1 MDPSNSAI
9 KIENVWKVFGNT
21 SKEAL
26 DAIQNRKISKT
37 DALEKYNSVIGVSDV
52 SFEVKQGEIFCVMG
66 LSGSGKSTLVRHI
79 NRLLEPTSGK
89 ILINGQ
95 DVMTLGREDLQ
106 ELRNKKIGMVFQ
118 NFALMPHR
126 SVVDNIAMPLEI
138 RGISKND
145 RLDAANKILDIVELQ
160 GWGNKF
166 AHELSGGMQQRVGLA
181 RALAADPEFLLMD
194 EPFSALD
201 PLIRRQLQSEFIKL
215 SKQMKK
221 TTVFI
226 THDLDEAVRVGH
238 RIAIMRDGK
247 VIQIGTPEEIVVNP
261 ADEYVAD
268 FVKGISRLKVVQA
281 KSIMQSVEAYEK
293 KNGKLWDNPESV
305 RENELLNKG
314 TQDFKYAFSKK
325 KIDANFT
332 FQHFYDISRLVKNRL
347 TSGLGLSYR
356 LYDIESKKLAL
367 GLSAL
372 REKEIHI
379 EGEYKLQNRLSG
391 NLDFMLKLNKN
402 ISISTTNNYQP
413 NIENAGDFRW
423 KTNLDFRIH
432 LSSQFLLSLAATYN
446 YDSVPAENL
455 PESDYQL
462 INSVS
467 YTF

>member
-1 MDPSNSAI
+1 MDSSESAI

-21 SKEAL
+21 SSEAL
-26 DAIQNRKISKT
+26 EAIQNQKISKT
-37 DALEKYNSVIGVSDV
+37 EALEKYNSVIGVSDV
-52 SFEVKQGEIFCVMG
+52 SFDVKQGEIFCVMG

-79 NRLLEPTSGK
+79 NRLLEPTAGK

-95 DVMTLGREDLQ
+95 DVMTLDRENLQ
-106 ELRNKKIGMVFQ
+106 KLRNKKIGMVFQ

-247 VIQIGTPEEIVVNP
+247 VIQIGTPEEIVVSP

-293 KNGKLWDNPESV
+293 KYGKLWDEPESV
-305 RENELLNKG
+305 EVNELLSRLIER
-314 TQDFKYAFSKK
+314 SKK
-325 KIDANFT
+325 SDKP
-332 FQHFYDISRLVKNRL
+332 LVVKNSDNKVIGVITQSDL
-347 TSGLGLSYR
+347 L
-356 LYDIESKKLAL
+356 KAV
-367 GLSAL
+367 
-372 REKEIHI
+372 I
-379 EGEYKLQNRLSG
+379 EG
-391 NLDFMLKLNKN
+391 
-402 ISISTTNNYQP
+402 
-413 NIENAGDFRW
+413 
-423 KTNLDFRIH
+423 
-432 LSSQFLLSLAATYN
+432 
-446 YDSVPAENL
+446 
-455 PESDYQL
+455 SDGE
-462 INSVS
+462 
-467 YTF
+467 

>member
-1 MDPSNSAI
+1 MDSSSSAI

-21 SKEAL
+21 SPEAL
-26 DAIQNRKISKT
+26 DAIQNKGISKT
-37 DALEKYNSVIGVSDV
+37 EALEEYNSVIGVSDV
-52 SFEVKQGEIFCVMG
+52 SFDVNQGEIFCVMG

-95 DVMTLGREDLQ
+95 DVMQLDRDHLQ

-138 RGISKND
+138 RGVSKND
-145 RLDAANKILDIVELQ
+145 RLDAANKILEIVELQ

-201 PLIRRQLQSEFIKL
+201 PLIRRQLQSEFINL

-281 KSIMQSVEAYEK
+281 KTIMQTVESYENL
-293 KNGKLWDNPESV
+293 NGKLEENLQSV
-305 RENELLNKG
+305 DEHELL
-314 TQDFKYAFSKK
+314 SKLIEVSK
-325 KIDANFT
+325 SKDKP
-332 FQHFYDISRLVKNRL
+332 LVVKNNEQKNIGVITQSDL
-347 TSGLGLSYR
+347 L
-356 LYDIESKKLAL
+356 KAV
-367 GLSAL
+367 
-372 REKEIHI
+372 I
-379 EGEYKLQNRLSG
+379 EG
-391 NLDFMLKLNKN
+391 
-402 ISISTTNNYQP
+402 
-413 NIENAGDFRW
+413 GDG
-423 KTNLDFRIH
+423 
-432 LSSQFLLSLAATYN
+432 
-446 YDSVPAENL
+446 E
-455 PESDYQL
+455 
-462 INSVS
+462 
-467 YTF
+467 

>member
-1 MDPSNSAI
+1 MDSNSSAI

-21 SKEAL
+21 SKQAL
-26 DAIQNRKISKT
+26 DAIQNKGISKT
-37 DALEKYNSVIGVSDV
+37 EALEKYNSVIGVSNV
-52 SFEVKQGEIFCVMG
+52 SFDVNQGEIFCVMG

-79 NRLLEPTSGK
+79 NRLLEPTSGQ

-95 DVMTLGREDLQ
+95 DVMKLDRENLQ
-106 ELRNKKIGMVFQ
+106 KLRNKKIGMVFQ

-138 RGISKND
+138 RGVSKND
-145 RLDAANKILDIVELQ
+145 RLDAANKILEIVELQ

-261 ADEYVAD
+261 VDEYVAD

-281 KSIMQSVEAYEK
+281 KTIMQNIEEYES
-293 KNGKLWDNPESV
+293 KNGKIE
-305 RENELLNKG
+305 ENLQIVNEYELLNKLIE
-314 TQDFKYAFSKK
+314 ASKSK
-325 KIDANFT
+325 QKPL
-332 FQHFYDISRLVKNRL
+332 LVKNNNQKSIGVITQSDL
-347 TSGLGLSYR
+347 
-356 LYDIESKKLAL
+356 
-367 GLSAL
+367 L
-372 REKEIHI
+372 RAVV
-379 EGEYKLQNRLSG
+379 EG
-391 NLDFMLKLNKN
+391 
-402 ISISTTNNYQP
+402 
-413 NIENAGDFRW
+413 
-423 KTNLDFRIH
+423 
-432 LSSQFLLSLAATYN
+432 
-446 YDSVPAENL
+446 
-455 PESDYQL
+455 SDGE
-462 INSVS
+462 
-467 YTF
+467 

>member
-1 MDPSNSAI
+1 METAI
-9 KIENVWKVFGNT
+9 QIQNVWKIFGNT

-26 DAIQNRKISKT
+26 DAIQNKKISKQE
-37 DALEKYNSVIGVSDV
+37 ALEKYNSVIGVSDV
-52 SFEVKQGEIFCVMG
+52 SFDVKRGEIFCVMG

-89 ILINGQ
+89 ILINDQ
-95 DVMTLGREDLQ
+95 DVMKFNKENLQ

-126 SVVDNIAMPLEI
+126 SVLDNIAMPLEI

-145 RLDAANKILDIVELQ
+145 RLDAANKILNIVELQ
-160 GWGNKF
+160 GWGNKY

-238 RIAIMRDGK
+238 RIAIMRDGE
-247 VIQIGTPEEIVVNP
+247 VVQIGTPEEIVVNP

-281 KSIMQSVEAYEK
+281 KTIMQPIKDYENKFGSLENNNELVNENDVLSKLIETSISKDKPIIVSDKNNNKIGVISQSDLLKAVVE
-293 KNGKLWDNPESV
+293 GS
-305 RENELLNKG
+305 ENE
-314 TQDFKYAFSKK
+314 
-325 KIDANFT
+325 
-332 FQHFYDISRLVKNRL
+332 
-347 TSGLGLSYR
+347 
-356 LYDIESKKLAL
+356 
-367 GLSAL
+367 
-372 REKEIHI
+372 
-379 EGEYKLQNRLSG
+379 
-391 NLDFMLKLNKN
+391 
-402 ISISTTNNYQP
+402 
-413 NIENAGDFRW
+413 
-423 KTNLDFRIH
+423 
-432 LSSQFLLSLAATYN
+432 
-446 YDSVPAENL
+446 
-455 PESDYQL
+455 
-462 INSVS
+462 
-467 YTF
+467 

>member
-1 MDPSNSAI
+1 MDSSSSAI

-21 SKEAL
+21 SKMAL
-26 DAIQNRKISKT
+26 DAIQNDKISKT
-37 DALEKYNSVIGVSDV
+37 EALEKYNSVIGVSDV
-52 SFEVKQGEIFCVMG
+52 SFDVKQGEIFCVMG

-89 ILINGQ
+89 ILINDQ
-95 DVMTLGREDLQ
+95 DVMTLDRESLQ

-293 KNGKLWDNPESV
+293 KHGKLWDDPESV
-305 RENELLNKG
+305 KDNELLSGLIEK
-314 TQDFKYAFSKK
+314 SKSK
-325 KIDANFT
+325 DKPLI
-332 FQHFYDISRLVKNRL
+332 VKNPKNQVIGVITQADL
-347 TSGLGLSYR
+347 L
-356 LYDIESKKLAL
+356 KAV
-367 GLSAL
+367 
-372 REKEIHI
+372 I
-379 EGEYKLQNRLSG
+379 EG
-391 NLDFMLKLNKN
+391 
-402 ISISTTNNYQP
+402 
-413 NIENAGDFRW
+413 
-423 KTNLDFRIH
+423 
-432 LSSQFLLSLAATYN
+432 
-446 YDSVPAENL
+446 
-455 PESDYQL
+455 SDGE
-462 INSVS
+462 
-467 YTF
+467 

>member
-1 MDPSNSAI
+1 
-9 KIENVWKVFGNT
+9 
-21 SKEAL
+21 
-26 DAIQNRKISKT
+26 
-37 DALEKYNSVIGVSDV
+37 
-52 SFEVKQGEIFCVMG
+52 MG

-89 ILINGQ
+89 ILINGR
-95 DVMTLGREDLQ
+95 DVMTLDRESLQ

-138 RGISKND
+138 RGVSKND
-145 RLDAANKILDIVELQ
+145 RLDVANKILDIVELQ

-247 VIQIGTPEEIVVNP
+247 VIQVGTPEEIVVSP
-261 ADEYVAD
+261 ADDYVAD

-281 KSIMQSVEAYEK
+281 KSIMQSVEYFEN
-293 KNGKLWDNPESV
+293 KNGPLEKDLNSV
-305 RENELLNKG
+305 NEHELLNKLIEISKSKDKPLIVNNNQNQIVG
-314 TQDFKYAFSKK
+314 VITQSDLLKA
-325 KIDANFT
+325 
-332 FQHFYDISRLVKNRL
+332 V
-347 TSGLGLSYR
+347 
-356 LYDIESKKLAL
+356 
-367 GLSAL
+367 
-372 REKEIHI
+372 I
-379 EGEYKLQNRLSG
+379 EG
-391 NLDFMLKLNKN
+391 
-402 ISISTTNNYQP
+402 
-413 NIENAGDFRW
+413 GDG
-423 KTNLDFRIH
+423 
-432 LSSQFLLSLAATYN
+432 
-446 YDSVPAENL
+446 E
-455 PESDYQL
+455 
-462 INSVS
+462 
-467 YTF
+467 